1 MELALY
7 AQNAGL
13 LDRWSRSLSEQQCQ
27 AINWSQVDSLPAM
40 KPLLI
45 HWQSLSAA
53 QREQINKIT
62 PERAVVVL
70 TDTPEVEE
78 GRRLILAG
86 VRGYANSYIHETLL
100 PDLMAEIQK
109 GNIWAVPEI
118 LQAILRDF
126 LQSKPAQARVEYD
139 ITQLTDRETEVYQEL
154 MKGSSNKEIARNL
167 SITERTVKAH
177 VAAILRKT
185 GAPDRVHLIVH
196 GVT

>member
-13 LDRWSRSLSEQQCQ
+13 LDRWTRSLSDHQCQ
-27 AINWSQVDSLPAM
+27 AINWSQIDSLPAM

-45 HWQSLSAA
+45 HWQSLSAS
-53 QREQINKIT
+53 QREQVNKIT

-100 PDLMAEIQK
+100 PDLMVEIQK

-118 LQAILRDF
+118 LQAILKNF
-126 LQSKPAQARVEYD
+126 LQSKPAQTRVEYD
-139 ITQLTDRETEVYQEL
+139 ITQLSDRESEVYQEL

-196 GVT
+196 GVS

>member
-185 GAPDRVHLIVH
+185 GAPDRVHLIVN

>member
-13 LDRWSRSLSEQQCQ
+13 LDRWSRSLSEHQCQ
-27 AINWSQVDSLPAM
+27 AINWSQIYSLPAM
-40 KPLLI
+40 KPLLV

-53 QREQINKIT
+53 QRDQIAKIT
-62 PERAVVVL
+62 ADRAVVVL
-70 TDTPEVEE
+70 TDTPELEE

-100 PDLMAEIQK
+100 PEVMTEVQR

-118 LQAILRDF
+118 LQAILRNF
-126 LQSKPAQARVEYD
+126 LQSQPQSTGVEYD
-139 ITQLTDRETEVYQEL
+139 ISQLSDREYEVYQEL
-154 MKGSSNKEIARNL
+154 MKGRGNKEIARNL

-196 GVT
+196 GVS

>member
-13 LDRWSRSLSEQQCQ
+13 LDRWSRSLSQHQCQ
-27 AINWSQVDSLPAM
+27 AINWSQIESLPAM
-40 KPLLI
+40 EPLLI

-53 QREQINKIT
+53 QRDQISKMT
-62 PERAVVVL
+62 PERAVIVL

-86 VRGYANSYIHETLL
+86 IRGYANSFIHETLL
-100 PDLMAEIQK
+100 PEVMAEVQR

-118 LQAILRDF
+118 LQAILRNF
-126 LQSKPAQARVEYD
+126 LQSQPQSTGVDYD
-139 ITQLTDRETEVYQEL
+139 ISQLSDRESEVYHEL
-154 MKGSSNKEIARNL
+154 MKGASNKEIARNL

-196 GVT
+196 GVS